1 MAEVTIFG
9 ALHNA
14 AGRQKA
20 MQPVNDW
27 RRGWRVIHEP
37 YTGAWQKNDELKRGD
52 IACYP
57 ALYACLNR
65 ITQDIGKLPFSLRRL
80 GSNGIWVESENPAYS
95 PVLRKPNG
103 YQTAQQF
110 RESWVLS
117 KLIDGNTFVL
127 KVRDDSNKV
136 RQLFVLDPCRV
147 EPMVSESGRVF
158 YRLSYGSPNNLLP
171 ESYGGEQ
178 ITVPAS
184 EIIHDRIN
192 TFHHQLLGVPPLCA
206 AALAAGKN
214 IRILRNSSSFF
225 ENAANPG
232 GLVSGPAGLS
242 EEDADKLQEM
252 FNTRYSGDNSGKI
265 AVIGADLRFTP
276 FAFKAADSQ
285 LVEQMRYS
293 DEQICQPF
301 GIPPFKIGIG
311 SIPAGLGVDAINL
324 LYHEDALSGH
334 IEAME
339 NLLDEALGLPADWGI
354 WLDTEPLFR
363 MDEGKKADV
372 ATKLVGG
379 GVETPNEGRL
389 RFNLPPLEGGDTVYM
404 QQQDFPLDQVR
415 KNKIVDAEQNP
426 IAPEPPVAGDDTQEQ
441 IERGIRAITALN
453 TIKAVDAARSEAFR

>member
-1 MAEVTIFG
+1 LKQRDNRGVVTS
-9 ALHNA
+9 
-14 AGRQKA
+14 
-20 MQPVNDW
+20 
-27 RRGWRVIHEP
+27 
-37 YTGAWQKNDELKRGD
+37 
-52 IACYP
+52 
-57 ALYACLNR
+57 LY
-65 ITQDIGKLPFSLRRL
+65 
-80 GSNGIWVESENPAYS
+80 
-95 PVLRKPNG
+95 
-103 YQTAQQF
+103 
-110 RESWVLS
+110 
-117 KLIDGNTFVL
+117 
-127 KVRDDSNKV
+127 
-136 RQLFVLDPCRV
+136 VLDPSRV
-147 EPMVSESGRVF
+147 EPLVSEAGRVF
-158 YRLSYGSPNNLLP
+158 YRLNYGAANNLLP

-192 TFHHQLLGVPPLCA
+192 PFHHQLLGVPPLCA

-214 IRILRNSSSFF
+214 IRILRNSSTFF
-225 ENAANPG
+225 ENNASPG
-232 GLVSGPAGLS
+232 GLITVPAGMT
-242 EEDADKLQEM
+242 EEDADKITAF
-252 FNTRYSGDNSGKI
+252 FNDNFSGANSGRI
-265 AVIGADLRFTP
+265 GAIGADLKFTP

-363 MDEGKKADV
+363 MDEGQKAAV

-379 GVETPNEGRL
+379 GVETPNEGRR
-389 RFNLPPLEGGDTVYM
+389 RFTLPPLEGGDTVYM

-415 KNKIVDAEQNP
+415 LNRIVPESAGAGDAGVAAAEGSIQQEALNGAQVTALQGIIFAVAQGQLDPDTARALIEVAFPLVTSEQIDAMLANAASLVP
-426 IAPEPPVAGDDTQEQ
+426 PEQEPPAGGEEVRRLAAELWQHKALQSTRE
-441 IERGIRAITALN
+441 AIHA
-453 TIKAVDAARSEAFR
+453 

>member
-1 MAEVTIFG
+1 MRILGFNITRE
-9 ALHNA
+9 
-14 AGRQKA
+14 KA
-20 MQPVNDW
+20 QPVNDW

-37 YTGAWQKNDELKRGD
+37 YTGAWQRNEELVRGD
-52 IACYP
+52 LTCYP

-65 ITQDIGKLPFSLRRL
+65 VTQDIGKLPFSLRRL

-147 EPMVSESGRVF
+147 EPMITEAGRVF
-158 YRLSYGSPNNLLP
+158 YRLSYTKAANLLP
-171 ESYGGEQ
+171 EAYGDGQ

-192 TFHHQLLGVPPLCA
+192 PFHHPLIGVPPLCA

-214 IRILRNSSSFF
+214 IRILRNSSAFF
-225 ENAANPG
+225 ENASNPG
-232 GLVSGPAGLS
+232 GLVTAPAGLT
-242 EEDADKLQEM
+242 EEEADLIQRK
-252 FNTRYSGDNSGKI
+252 FNENYAGDNSGRI
-265 AVIGADLRFTP
+265 AVVGADLKFTP

-339 NLLDEALGLPADWGI
+339 NLLDEALGLPADWGV

-363 MDEGKKADV
+363 MDEGKRAEIE
-372 ATKLVGG
+372 TKLVGG
-379 GVETPNEGRL
+379 MIKTPDESRAKFGLAPTAGGGTLWGQHQDYPLGTLADR
-389 RFNLPPLEGGDTVYM
+389 LPPDQKAEPAPVDDGEAEAANEEARQLRAELWQRKALEAT
-404 QQQDFPLDQVR
+404 R
-415 KNKIVDAEQNP
+415 E
-426 IAPEPPVAGDDTQEQ
+426 
-441 IERGIRAITALN
+441 AINA
-453 TIKAVDAARSEAFR
+453 

>member
-1 MAEVTIFG
+1 MKILGFNISRE
-9 ALHNA
+9 
-14 AGRQKA
+14 KA

-27 RRGWRVIHEP
+27 RHGWRVIHEP
-37 YTGAWQKNDELKRGD
+37 YAGAWQKNDELERGD
-52 IACYP
+52 ITCYP

-65 ITQDIGKLPFSLRRL
+65 ITQDIGKLPFVLKRE
-80 GSNGIWVESENPAYS
+80 GENGIWKAADSPAYS

-110 RESWVLS
+110 RESWILS
-117 KLIDGNTFVL
+117 KLLDGNVFVL
-127 KVRDDSNKV
+127 KQRDNRGVVTS
-136 RQLFVLDPCRV
+136 LYVLDPCRV
-147 EPMVSESGRVF
+147 ETLVSEAGRVF
-158 YRLSYGSPNNLLP
+158 YRLSYNNANNLLP
-171 ESYGGEQ
+171 ENFGGEQ
-178 ITVPAS
+178 ITIPAS

-192 TFHHQLLGVPPLCA
+192 PFHHQLLGVPPLCA

-214 IRILRNSSSFF
+214 IRILRNSSAFF
-225 ENAANPG
+225 ENSANPG
-232 GLVSGPAGLS
+232 GLVAGPSGLS
-242 EEDADKLQEM
+242 EADADKLQEM
-252 FNTRYSGDNSGKI
+252 FNSRFTGDNSGKI
-265 AVIGADLRFTP
+265 AVIGADLKFTP

-339 NLLDEALGLPADWGI
+339 NLLDEALALPSEWGI
-354 WLDTEPLFR
+354 WLDTSPLFR
-363 MDEGKKADV
+363 MDEGKKAEV

-379 GVETPNEGRL
+379 GVETPNEGRM
-389 RFNLPPLEGGDTVYM
+389 RFDLPPLEGGDTVYM

-426 IAPEPPVAGDDTQEQ
+426 IAPAQPPDGDDPDDDAREQ
-441 IERGIRAITALN
+441 AERGVRAITALN
-453 TIKAVDAARSEAFR
+453 TIKAATAARNEVFR

>member
-1 MAEVTIFG
+1 MLKRLLGKREK
-9 ALHNA
+9 A
-14 AGRQKA
+14 A
-20 MQPVNDW
+20 QPVHDY

-37 YTGAWQKNDELKRGD
+37 YTGAWQRNDELKRGD
-52 IACYP
+52 LTCYP

-65 ITQDIGKLPFSLRRL
+65 ITQDIGKLPFSLKRL
-80 GSNGIWVESENPAYS
+80 GSNGIWSESDNPAWS
-95 PVLRKPNG
+95 PVLNKPNG

-117 KLIDGNTFVL
+117 KLLDGNAFVL
-127 KVRDDSNKV
+127 KQRDQSNKV
-136 RQLFVLDPCRV
+136 RALYVLDPCRV
-147 EPMVSESGRVF
+147 TPMVSDGGRVF
-158 YRLSYGSPNNLLP
+158 YRLNYSSANNLLP
-171 ESYGGEQ
+171 EAYGGDE
-178 ITVPAS
+178 ITIPAS
-184 EIIHDRIN
+184 EIIHDRMN
-192 TFHHQLLGVPPLCA
+192 PFHHQLIGVPPLCA
-206 AALAAGKN
+206 AAIAAGKN
-214 IRILRNSSSFF
+214 IRILRNSSAFF
-225 ENAANPG
+225 ENSANPG

-242 EEDADKLQEM
+242 DDEADKLQEF
-252 FNTRYSGDNSGKI
+252 FNRNFTGERSGKI
-265 AVIGADLRFTP
+265 AVIGADLKFTP

-311 SIPAGLGVDAINL
+311 AIPAGLGVDAINL

-339 NLLDEALGLPADWGI
+339 NLLDEALSLPADWGI
-354 WLDTEPLFR
+354 WLDTSPLFR
-363 MDEGKKADV
+363 MDEGAKADV

-415 KNKIVDAEQNP
+415 KNKIVDADHNP
-426 IAPEPPVAGDDTQEQ
+426 IPPDPDTGDDSEIQQ
-441 IERGIRAITALN
+441 LRAELWRRKAL
-453 TIKAVDAARSEAFR
+453 DATREAINA

>member
-1 MAEVTIFG
+1 MRIFG
-9 ALHNA
+9 FNITREKA
-14 AGRQKA
+14 A
-20 MQPVNDW
+20 QPVTDW

-52 IACYP
+52 LTCYP

-65 ITQDIGKLPFSLRRL
+65 ITQDIGKLPFLL
-80 GSNGIWVESENPAYS
+80 KKKGANGIWDVAENPAWS

-110 RESWVLS
+110 REAWILS
-117 KLIDGNTFVL
+117 KLLDGNTFVL
-127 KVRDDSNKV
+127 KQRDNRGVVTS
-136 RQLFVLDPCRV
+136 LYVLDPCRV
-147 EPMVSESGRVF
+147 EPLVSESGRVF

-192 TFHHQLLGVPPLCA
+192 PFHHQLLGVPPLCA

-214 IRILRNSSSFF
+214 IRILRNSSAFF

-242 EEDADKLQEM
+242 VEDADKLQEF
-252 FNTRYSGDNSGKI
+252 FNANFTGEKSGRI
-265 AVIGADLRFTP
+265 AVIGADLKFTP

-354 WLDTEPLFR
+354 WLDTDPLFR

-379 GVETPNEGRL
+379 GVETPNEGRR

-426 IAPEPPVAGDDTQEQ
+426 ITPEPPVAEDDTQEQ